1 MLKQILSDFAL
12 FLIGLTLLIMT
23 GCTPASKG
31 LPCDIY
37 HPDDTGK
44 IDTFPN
50 DIIHR
55 SLKTEDASVDN
66 DNDNDEGGVDVGDS
80 SSNDKDD

>member
-1 MLKQILSDFAL
+1 MLKQILSYFAQ

-31 LPCDIY
+31 LF
-37 HPDDTGK
+37 
-44 IDTFPN
+44 IDPYYPP
-50 DIIHR
+50 
-55 SLKTEDASVDN
+55 SETEDALVDN
-66 DNDNDEGGVDVGDS
+66 NEGRDDVVDS

>member
-1 MLKQILSDFAL
+1 MLKQILSYFAQ

-31 LPCDIY
+31 LPRDIH

-44 IDTFPN
+44 IDAWHG
-50 DIIHR
+50 DIIYR
-55 SLKTEDASVDN
+55 PLKTGKAPV
-66 DNDNDEGGVDVGDS
+66 DEGGVDVGDS